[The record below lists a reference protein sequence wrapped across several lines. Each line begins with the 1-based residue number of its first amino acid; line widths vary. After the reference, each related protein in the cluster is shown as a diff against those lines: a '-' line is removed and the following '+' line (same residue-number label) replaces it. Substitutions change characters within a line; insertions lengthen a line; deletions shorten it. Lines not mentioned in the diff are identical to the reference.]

1 MLRRITPARTIPLRR
16 EPQRHIMFSTT
27 EDLKVGKLTS
37 GDLGQLQLYV
47 NYYDREMR
55 TAGDAPTL
63 GLILC
68 TDKNDAAVQYTL
80 GAEQEKTIFAS
91 RYKLHVPTEAQLK
104 AEVRRELK
112 QLSTPGKSGQ

>member
-1 MLRRITPARTIPLRR
+1 
-16 EPQRHIMFSTT
+16 MFSTT